1 MPIYHSKLFPES
13 ALAHQL
19 LDGLVGLEVG
29 GAYHNAFG
37 LDTLNVDY
45 TADMTTVFKLQEVNL
60 CGEAMPVDIVAPGDA
75 LPVEDKSVDFVIS
88 SHVIEHFFDP
98 IKAIK
103 EWLRVSRRYV
113 FIICPLPTA
122 LESDREKEI
131 TPLQELIDRHA
142 GKIPAPEVDTHEH
155 YTRWGPQ
162 DFANMCMAY
171 GWEICAVEPIDRKVG
186 NGFTIVID
194 VQKTE
199 SAAIA
204 AKRIVVGYYTP
215 EAYEAGVKIHPQK
228 YVENLGCRVLKYEMF
243 GISDTAAMLVDRLPD
258 PLPKFITIAKPNFK
272 FTDEL

>member
-1 MPIYHSKLFPES
+1 MPIYHSKFFPES

-19 LDGLVGLEVG
+19 LDGLKGLSVGDS
-29 GAYHNAFG
+29 AHNDWG
-37 LDTLNVDY
+37 LDTVNVDY
-45 TADMTTVFKLQEVNL
+45 TDDMTTVYKLEEIRL
-60 CGEAMPVDIVAPGDA
+60 CGEARAVDIVAPGDNI
-75 LPVEDKSVDFVIS
+75 PVADKSFDFVIN

-103 EWLRVSRRYV
+103 EWLRVARRYV

-131 TPLQELIDRHA
+131 TPLQELIDRHE

-171 GWEICAVEPIDRKVG
+171 GWEICAVEPVDRKVG

-199 SAAIA
+199 S
-204 AKRIVVGYYTP
+204 K
-215 EAYEAGVKIHPQK
+215 
-228 YVENLGCRVLKYEMF
+228 
-243 GISDTAAMLVDRLPD
+243 
-258 PLPKFITIAKPNFK
+258 
-272 FTDEL
+272 